1 MAKKKNQHYVP
12 EFYLKRFSPDKEK
25 RTIGVWNLKR
35 RQKILGASLRDQCSL
50 DYFYG
55 KDLLLEKS
63 FEDLEGITAALLR
76 RIDKEGV
83 LPERCSNSHGL
94 LLIHLATQWAR
105 TKYMA
110 DAMQDMQ
117 ERLLKYISELD
128 EQEAKR
134 FRDDIRRHLDNPV
147 HLSILILMQIFPLLL
162 DLDCKILAN
171 QTGVEFVTSDN
182 PIVLYNQLFSFQKS
196 QSNTGICV
204 KGLQIFFPIAPE
216 KVLLFYDSAVYSVG
230 KRNQPIVELSDSRD
244 VDQINLLQM
253 ANCQDNVYFH
263 DTSLDLEPIHA
274 RGRQFRR
281 QAMARL
287 NVFPIEETEDGA
299 QELLAMSR
307 SDVVT
312 NLSLSFVRITRRTR
326 RWRARYQRLK
336 SRPVVVVRNRALH
349 EEFQKYRN
357 KIRNLEVDSM
367 WLFKHLCGIY
377 QQTK

>member
-25 RTIGVWNLKR
+25 RTIGIWNLRR
-35 RQKILGASLRDQCSL
+35 RQKIIGASLRDQCSL

-55 KDLLLEKS
+55 KDLILEES
-63 FEDLEGITAALLR
+63 FEDLERLASGLLK
-76 RIDKEGV
+76 RIDKAGA
-83 LPERCSNSHGL
+83 LPEPCSNSHAL

-110 DAMQDMQ
+110 DAVQDM
-117 ERLLKYISELD
+117 EESFLNYLSELD

-147 HLSILILMQIFPLLL
+147 HLSILILMEIFPLLL

-171 QTGVEFVTSDN
+171 QTAIEFVTSDN
-182 PIVLYNQLFSFQKS
+182 PVVFYNQLFSFQKS
-196 QSNTGICV
+196 QSNTGIAV
-204 KGLQIFFPIAPE
+204 KGLQIFFPIAPG
-216 KVLLFYDSAVYSVG
+216 KVLLFYDSTAYSVG
-230 KRNQPIVELSDSRD
+230 RRNQPIVEVSDSHD

-253 ANCQDNVYFH
+253 ANCQHNVYFR
-263 DTSLDLEPIHA
+263 DTSIDLEPLDV
-274 RGRQFRR
+274 RGHRFRR
-281 QAMARL
+281 KAMSRL
-287 NVFPIEETEDGA
+287 ETFPIGKTENGS
-299 QELLAMSR
+299 QELLAMSM

-326 RWRARYQRLK
+326 RWRARFQRLK
-336 SRPVVVVRNRALH
+336 SRPALVIRNQALH
-349 EEFQKYRN
+349 DEFKKHQD

-367 WLFKHLCGIY
+367 SLFKHLCAKY
-377 QQTK
+377 HQRK

>member
-25 RTIGVWNLKR
+25 RTIGIWNLRR
-35 RQKILGASLRDQCSL
+35 RQKIIGASLRDQCSL

-55 KDLLLEKS
+55 KDLILEES
-63 FEDLEGITAALLR
+63 FEDLERLTSALLR
-76 RIDKEGV
+76 RIDKAGA
-83 LPERCSNSHGL
+83 LPEPCSNDHAL

-110 DAMQDMQ
+110 DAMQEM
-117 ERLLKYISELD
+117 EESFLKYLSELD

-147 HLSILILMQIFPLLL
+147 HLSILILMEIFPLLL

-171 QTGVEFVTSDN
+171 QTAIEYVTSDN
-182 PIVLYNQLFSFQKS
+182 PVVFYNQLFSFQKS
-196 QSNTGICV
+196 QSNTGIVV
-204 KGLQIFFPIAPE
+204 KGLQILFPIAPE
-216 KVLLFYDSAVYSVG
+216 KVLLFYDSTVYSVG
-230 KRNQPIVELSDSRD
+230 RRNQPIVEVSDSHD

-253 ANCQDNVYFH
+253 ANCQHNVYFR
-263 DTSLDLEPIHA
+263 DTSIDLEPLDV
-274 RGRQFRR
+274 RGRRFRR
-281 QAMARL
+281 KAMSRL
-287 NVFPIEETEDGA
+287 DTFPLGKTENGS
-299 QELLAMSR
+299 QELLAMSM
-307 SDVVT
+307 SDVLT

-336 SRPVVVVRNRALH
+336 SRPVLVIRNRALH

-357 KIRNLEVDSM
+357 KISNLEVDSM